1 MKPILQVALD
11 LMNAHRA
18 IEIAKES
25 IAGGADWIEAGT
37 PLIKSEGLEIVRQ
50 LKKLF
55 PNHTVVADMKTMDT
69 GALETEMASK
79 AGADVVCI
87 LGAADDATIKDAIK
101 SARRYGSSIMV
112 DLIGVKDKVS
122 RAREVEKLGADY
134 ICLHIG
140 IDEQMVG
147 KKATGFVS
155 SIVKETSLPV
165 AVAGGINSE
174 IAAEIVK
181 AGASIIIVGGAIIK
195 ARDVTEATKTI
206 RRAID
211 EMQHIA
217 SKLYKKYDKSEL
229 KKAFSLVS
237 TPNICDAMHTKGAM
251 HGIRPIK
258 PGFHMVG
265 RALTVRTMNGDW
277 AKPIEAIDKAGENTV
292 IVVDAN
298 GGDIAIWGELATR
311 SAMKKGVA
319 GVVIDG
325 AVRDLDDLLQLDF
338 PIFCKHVSS
347 DAGEPKGFGEIG
359 TEIRCGGVMVRNG
372 DWVIGDDSGVVV
384 VPQEIAQEIANR
396 ALDVKERE
404 NRIREEIE
412 RGSSLGKVLNVKKWE
427 KIIG

>member
-18 IEIAKES
+18 VEIAKES

-55 PNHTVVADMKTMDT
+55 PRYTIVADMKTMDT

-79 AGADVVCI
+79 AGADVICI

-101 SARRYGSSIMV
+101 SARRYGSKIMV

-122 RAREVEKLGADY
+122 RAKEVEKLGADY

-147 KKATGFVS
+147 KKATDFVS
-155 SIVKETSLPV
+155 SIVKEVNLPV

-174 IAAEIVK
+174 TAAEIVK
-181 AGASIIIVGGAIIK
+181 AGASIVIVGGAIIK
-195 ARDVTEATKTI
+195 AKDVTEATRIMRK
-206 RRAID
+206 AID
-211 EMQHIA
+211 EIRPIT
-217 SKLYKKYDKSEL
+217 SKLFKKYEKGEL
-229 KKAFSLVS
+229 RKAFSLVS

-277 AKPIEAIDKAGENTV
+277 AKPIEAIDKADEDTV

-359 TEIRCGGVMVRNG
+359 TEIKCGGVIVRNG

-396 ALDVKERE
+396 ALDVRERE

-427 KIIG
+427 KVIG